1 MTSRL
6 PRTFNNLKNRCY
18 TTKTIAINVAFAKH
32 VGWLTEKALN
42 VCEWAIPVYL
52 VGIPVCTLAGIATG
66 AYVGGCEEYRN
77 PSTTAIFRGASTS
90 GIKGALVGLGIGI
103 TSPILVPVMAVSL
116 PVYYLSSVILKENLK
131 IEGNFSRRRPP
142 VDYD

>member
-1 MTSRL
+1 MWTQVRLEVPIKMTSRL

-18 TTKTIAINVAFAKH
+18 TTKTIARNVAFAKH

-90 GIKGALVGLGIGI
+90 GIKGALVGLGIGDWNYI
-103 TSPILVPVMAVSL
+103 SNPC
-116 PVYYLSSVILKENLK
+116 
-131 IEGNFSRRRPP
+131 SRDGGQSAG
-142 VDYD
+142 VLFVLGYTEEE